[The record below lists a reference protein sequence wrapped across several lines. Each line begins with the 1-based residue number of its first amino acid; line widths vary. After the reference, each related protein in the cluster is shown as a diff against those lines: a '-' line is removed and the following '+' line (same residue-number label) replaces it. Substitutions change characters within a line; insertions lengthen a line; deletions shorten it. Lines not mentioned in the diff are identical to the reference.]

1 MHFFKLLN
9 TKNLRELKLLNKKL
23 VKFCDDNFDNG
34 KLILN
39 KLVEYKKF
47 LIKENESMNL
57 IGKSTIHDL
66 DERHFL
72 DCIQI
77 AKYLPQHEKSL
88 MDIGTGAGLP
98 GIILSIIG
106 FKNLH
111 LVEKSPKKSL
121 FLEKCK
127 SRLGLNYEVHNKSI
141 TEISNLNIDWI
152 TARAFA
158 SIDKIISMTKKI
170 INKQTKFILL
180 KGRSY
185 LVELEKINQEK
196 FFWETHQSITSNESK
211 IIIMSTK

>member
-1 MHFFKLLN
+1 MLN
-9 TKNLRELKLLNKKL
+9 EKL
-23 VKFCDDNFDNG
+23 VKFCDENFDNS

-39 KLVEYKKF
+39 KLFDYKKI

-57 IGKSTIHDL
+57 IGKSTIEDL

-77 AKYLPQHEKSL
+77 FKYLPHHEKSL

-98 GIILSIIG
+98 GVILSIIG
-106 FKNLH
+106 FRNLH

-121 FLEKCK
+121 FLENCK
-127 SRLGLNYEVHNKSI
+127 LRLGLNYKVHNKSI
-141 TEISNLNIDWI
+141 SEISSLNIDCI

-158 SIDKIISMTKKI
+158 SIEKIISMTKKI
-170 INKQTKFILL
+170 INRKTKFILL

-185 LVELEKINQEK
+185 LNELEVINSK
-196 FFWETHQSITSNESK
+196 KYFWETHPSITSNESK
-211 IIIMSTK
+211 IIVMCAK

>member
-1 MHFFKLLN
+1 MLN
-9 TKNLRELKLLNKKL
+9 EKL
-23 VKFCDDNFDNG
+23 VKFCNDNFDDG
-34 KLILN
+34 KLILD
-39 KLVEYKKF
+39 KLFEYKKI

-57 IGKSTIHDL
+57 IGKSTIDDL
-66 DERHFL
+66 DERHLL

-77 AKYLPQHEKSL
+77 VKYLPHREKSL

-121 FLEKCK
+121 FLEDCK
-127 SRLGLNYEVHNKSI
+127 LRLGLNYHVHNKSI
-141 TEISNLNIDWI
+141 TEISDLNVDCI

-158 SIDKIISMTKKI
+158 SIEKIISMTKNI
-170 INKQTKFILL
+170 INKKTRFILL

-185 LVELEKINQEK
+185 LIELKTINPQK
-196 FFWETHQSITSNESK
+196 YIWETHSSITSSESK
-211 IIIMSTK
+211 IIIMAAK

>member
-1 MHFFKLLN
+1 MPN
-9 TKNLRELKLLNKKL
+9 NKL
-23 VKFCDDNFDNG
+23 VKFCNDNFDDG

-39 KLVEYKKF
+39 KLYEYKKI

-57 IGKSTIHDL
+57 IGRSTIDDF
-66 DERHFL
+66 DERHLL

-77 AKYLPQHEKSL
+77 FKYLPHHEKSL

-106 FKNLH
+106 CKNLH

-121 FLEKCK
+121 FLENCK
-127 SRLGLNYEVHNKSI
+127 LQLDLNYHVHNKSI
-141 TEISNLNIDWI
+141 SDISDLSVDCV

-158 SIDKIISMTKKI
+158 SIEKI
-170 INKQTKFILL
+170 INMTKNIINKKTKFILL

-185 LVELEKINQEK
+185 LTELKSINPK
-196 FFWETHQSITSNESK
+196 KYFWETHPSITSSESK
-211 IIIMSTK
+211 IIIISAK

>member
-141 TEISNLNIDWI
+141 TEISNLSVDFI

-158 SIDKIISMTKKI
+158 SIEKIILMTKKI

-185 LVELEKINQEK
+185 LTELETINTQK
-196 FFWETHQSITSNESK
+196 YFWETHPSITSSESK
-211 IIIMSTK
+211 IIIMGAK

>member
-1 MHFFKLLN
+1 MPN
-9 TKNLRELKLLNKKL
+9 NKL
-23 VKFCDDNFDNG
+23 VKFCNDNFDDG

-39 KLVEYKKF
+39 KLYEYKKI

-57 IGKSTIHDL
+57 IGRSTIDDF
-66 DERHFL
+66 DERHLL

-77 AKYLPQHEKSL
+77 FKYLPHHEKSL

-121 FLEKCK
+121 FLENCK
-127 SRLGLNYEVHNKSI
+127 LRLGLNYHVHNKSI
-141 TEISNLNIDWI
+141 TEISDLNVDCI

-158 SIDKIISMTKKI
+158 SIEKIISMTKNI
-170 INKQTKFILL
+170 INKKTRFILL

-185 LVELEKINQEK
+185 LIELKAINPQK
-196 FFWETHQSITSNESK
+196 YCWETHPSITSSESK
-211 IIIMSTK
+211 IIIMAAK